1 MRIVLQF
8 AVFIGFLL
16 LFFALTSDLSV
27 VFAETP
33 TPLTPLESTLKS
45 TNSALGIFISLV
57 RTLTAIAVALSFFY
71 FFWNIALY
79 IKSPGNKDEIRN
91 KLVMGVVAITI
102 ATSIWGIVA
111 FIRGTLGITNETPS
125 PLLLPPLRLTETTT
139 TTTTTTITITTNQK
153 VTAGD
158 LGGDKSKCLE
168 NCKGFQCSEFF
179 DASGVEV
186 TGEDDENCGKLCDKS
201 DDRVKEASGCD
212 SDSSGSSE

>member
-27 VFAETP
+27 VFAD
-33 TPLTPLESTLKS
+33 TPLESTLKS
-45 TNSALGIFISLV
+45 TNSALQIFISLV

-91 KLVMGVVAITI
+91 KLVAGVVAITI

-111 FIRGTLGITNETPS
+111 FIRGTLGITNEPPS
-125 PLLLPPLRLTETTT
+125 PLLLPPLQLTEIRIKTR
-139 TTTTTTITITTNQK
+139 TIT
-153 VTAGD
+153 V
-158 LGGDKSKCLE
+158 SKLRTE
-168 NCKGFQCSEFF
+168 N
-179 DASGVEV
+179 
-186 TGEDDENCGKLCDKS
+186 T
-201 DDRVKEASGCD
+201 
-212 SDSSGSSE
+212 DSSGLDTDKCTKACKECKTKDGSSLDCASAQGSGGFCDSSANDVGGKELICPGTEKDS